1 MFAAF
6 SQSGEDAK
14 AAEPQEEADPF
25 AELGGDEDASA
36 TRVLNLDDLQF
47 GRNYTRE

>member
-1 MFAAF
+1 M
-6 SQSGEDAK
+6 
-14 AAEPQEEADPF
+14 EEDPF
-25 AELGGDEDASA
+25 AEEETAPDETDTAA